1 MAVDS
6 LHERWA
12 PPVRQH
18 IDHVDAFALGSWTG
32 GYAPNSEAT
41 ADILALADAIEKI
54 LGIEPG
60 RRPAEARP
68 ARRTDG
74 GQLTR

>member
-1 MAVDS
+1 MGS

-32 GYAPNSEAT
+32 RYAPNSEAT
-41 ADILALADAIEKI
+41 ADILALADAIEQTP
-54 LGIEPG
+54 GIAPG
-60 RRPAEARP
+60 PRPAKAKRAP
-68 ARRTDG
+68 LAV
-74 GQLTR
+74 

>member
-1 MAVDS
+1 MGS

-32 GYAPNSEAT
+32 RYAPNSEAT
-41 ADILALADAIEKI
+41 ADILALADAIEQT
-54 LGIEPG
+54 LGIAPG
-60 RRPAEARP
+60 PRPAKAKR
-68 ARRTDG
+68 A
-74 GQLTR
+74 QLAV

>member
-32 GYAPNSEAT
+32 RYAPNSEAA
-41 ADILALADAIEKI
+41 ADILALADVIEKT

-60 RRPAEARP
+60 CWTAKAKP